1 MPGLLREKLIAM
13 IKGLPKSLRKQL
25 VPAPD
30 VADALLERLSAGDE
44 PLAQALSREL
54 KGLRGI
60 RIFGRLGAGGDRA
73 LLSNEYSRG
82 R

>member
-54 KGLRGI
+54 KGLRGYPYLRAI
-60 RIFGRLGAGGDRA
+60 GRRW
-73 LLSNEYSRG
+73 
-82 R
+82 